1 MKSIEPRADFCK
13 LFFFV
18 LRHFKTA
25 HQYYFHIDYLSAIAL
40 SANKAVC
47 VCVSVCVC
55 VLLSICVYVCIYVQF
70 YDDNKRHR
78 SFDIGILIGRGGT
91 RNCKKKYKNPFKVIT
106 SLWATAIHPQVAT
119 SSLQELT
126 SLVVA
131 RKH

>member
-25 HQYYFHIDYLSAIAL
+25 HQYYFHIDYLSTIAL

-55 VLLSICVYVCIYVQF
+55 VLLSICVYVCIHVQF
-70 YDDNKRHR
+70 MMTTNNTDL
-78 SFDIGILIGRGGT
+78 LISA
-91 RNCKKKYKNPFKVIT
+91 Y
-106 SLWATAIHPQVAT
+106 LLAEEEQETA
-119 SSLQELT
+119 
-126 SLVVA
+126 
-131 RKH
+131 